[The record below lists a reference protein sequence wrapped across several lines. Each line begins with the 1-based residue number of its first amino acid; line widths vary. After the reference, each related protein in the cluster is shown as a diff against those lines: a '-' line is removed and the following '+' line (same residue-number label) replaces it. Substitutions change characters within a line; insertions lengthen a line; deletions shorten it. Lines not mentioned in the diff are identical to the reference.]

1 MGSCKAICPPGST
14 PECYKGEEFGKCH
27 KKCMYT
33 SAEEEK
39 GDQCSKY
46 AKWGKEAIQ
55 GCHACANYY
64 PGRADECMM
73 CGGQCKN
80 ICPAGS
86 SHDCYKRDEFV
97 TCHKKCM
104 HTGKAAAI
112 PREFEQKKINEDDV
126 KCSKYEK
133 WGEVAVRGCQGCAKW
148 YPGRVDGCMQC
159 GDRCKAICPPGSTPE
174 CYKGEEFGKCHKKCM
189 YTSAEEEKGDQ
200 CSKYAKWGKE
210 ATHGCHECAKY
221 YPGRADECMKCG
233 APCENICPAGSSFD
247 CYKGDEFVTC
257 HKTCM
262 HTGAEE
268 QSTVR
273 KDNFLI

>member
-112 PREFEQKKINEDDV
+112 PREFDQKKINEDDV

-148 YPGRVDGCMQC
+148 SPVL
-159 GDRCKAICPPGSTPE
+159 
-174 CYKGEEFGKCHKKCM
+174 KKNKE
-189 YTSAEEEKGDQ
+189 TSAASTQSGARRP
-200 CSKYAKWGKE
+200 SKDVMNVPII
-210 ATHGCHECAKY
+210 TL
-221 YPGRADECMKCG
+221 G
-233 APCENICPAGSSFD
+233 ALMNA
-247 CYKGDEFVTC
+247 
-257 HKTCM
+257 
-262 HTGAEE
+262 
-268 QSTVR
+268 
-273 KDNFLI
+273 